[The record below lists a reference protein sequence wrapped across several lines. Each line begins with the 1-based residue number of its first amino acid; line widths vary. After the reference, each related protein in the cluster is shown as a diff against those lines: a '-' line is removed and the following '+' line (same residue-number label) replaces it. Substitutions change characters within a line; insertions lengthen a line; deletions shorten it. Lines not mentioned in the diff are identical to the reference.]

1 MTTIHVGDCREVMAT
16 LEPESI
22 DAIVCDPPYGLEF
35 MGKEW
40 DKLGAV
46 IEHPD
51 DGEGPWGRTNRV
63 RYGSSAKSMQSWH
76 ESWAI
81 EAYRVLKPGGHLL
94 AFGGTR
100 TVHRLACAIEDAG
113 FEIRDQVVWMYGSGF
128 PKSLDVSKAID
139 KAAGAER
146 EVVAKYARPDG
157 TDRDYTDWS
166 INSGEWKDGSGFDP
180 SKRDITAPATPDAER
195 WQGWGTAL
203 KPAHEPVVVAR
214 KPLGE
219 RTVARNVLTHGTGA
233 LNVDGCRIGTDA
245 VGARSSN
252 TDGIARRSL
261 AFGMSEFDGNPTLGR
276 WPANVV
282 LDEDAAAMLD
292 AQSGE
297 RSSRP
302 EVHADFGGMGKV
314 GSGFNEV
321 VHGAAPQHQNHHPT
335 VKPVALMRWLI
346 RLVTPPGGI
355 VLDPFLGSGTTGIA
369 AALEG
374 VRFVGIEQS
383 PEYAEIARRRIEH
396 AAMCPAEFIAADDPE
411 PVEYDGAKSGR
422 TVYSGGRNHTLT
434 RCPEHDEPIG
444 ERNAYK
450 CGCPIAYAKGD
461 LPVVRTPHGE
471 LQIALPMFTAAAD

>member
-157 TDRDYTDWS
+157 T
-166 INSGEWKDGSGFDP
+166 
-180 SKRDITAPATPDAER
+180 
-195 WQGWGTAL
+195 
-203 KPAHEPVVVAR
+203 
-214 KPLGE
+214 
-219 RTVARNVLTHGTGA
+219 
-233 LNVDGCRIGTDA
+233 
-245 VGARSSN
+245 
-252 TDGIARRSL
+252 
-261 AFGMSEFDGNPTLGR
+261 
-276 WPANVV
+276 
-282 LDEDAAAMLD
+282 
-292 AQSGE
+292 
-297 RSSRP
+297 
-302 EVHADFGGMGKV
+302 
-314 GSGFNEV
+314 
-321 VHGAAPQHQNHHPT
+321 
-335 VKPVALMRWLI
+335 
-346 RLVTPPGGI
+346 
-355 VLDPFLGSGTTGIA
+355 
-369 AALEG
+369 
-374 VRFVGIEQS
+374 
-383 PEYAEIARRRIEH
+383 
-396 AAMCPAEFIAADDPE
+396 
-411 PVEYDGAKSGR
+411 
-422 TVYSGGRNHTLT
+422 
-434 RCPEHDEPIG
+434 
-444 ERNAYK
+444 
-450 CGCPIAYAKGD
+450 
-461 LPVVRTPHGE
+461 
-471 LQIALPMFTAAAD
+471 